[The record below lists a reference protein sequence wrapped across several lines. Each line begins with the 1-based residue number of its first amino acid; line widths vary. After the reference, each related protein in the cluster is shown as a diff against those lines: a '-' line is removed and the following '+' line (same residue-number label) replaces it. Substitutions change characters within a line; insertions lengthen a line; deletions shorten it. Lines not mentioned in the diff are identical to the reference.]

1 MRQTIHIVK
10 IIAADFIAA
19 ITAWILFYILRKYIL
34 HEMQEGI
41 SFFLIGSAILIAIFW
56 VLFYTFCGFYVRI
69 FRKSRIRELINL
81 VWNTFLGVVIIFFVL
96 LLNDEGVKN
105 YTQYYKTVTT
115 YFILHLGITA
125 ILKMLLLTHIKN
137 LIKNRK
143 IWFNTLLIGSN
154 KNAKEIYEELQN
166 SKYSIGF
173 RIIGYVHV
181 FENTSRLLEDKLRHF
196 GDYKNLESVI
206 RRCGIKQVIIAIEPS
221 EHEKIQEVLSLIEG
235 YSVRINIIPDLYQIL
250 IGSVKISHMLGTP
263 LIEINQDLMPV
274 WQIVIKRTI
283 DIVTSLLVLTLGF
296 PFLATIGLIT
306 KITSKGPIFY
316 SQQRIGKDRKPFNI
330 FKFRS
335 MYSNSEKK
343 GPELA
348 TQFDPRVTQWGRFM
362 RKTRIDE
369 LPQFFNVLIGNMS
382 LVGPRPERQYFI
394 DQIEKKAPYYRHL
407 HRVLPGITSLGQ
419 VKFGYAENV
428 DEMIKRL
435 KYDILYIE
443 NISLAMDFRI
453 FLYTILTILKGRGK

>member
-1 MRQTIHIVK
+1 MRKGFHIFL

-19 ITAWILFYILRKYIL
+19 VAAWILFYILRKYIL
-34 HEMQEGI
+34 HEIQEGI
-41 SFFLIGSAILIAIFW
+41 SFFLIGSAIMIAIFW
-56 VLFYTFCGFYVRI
+56 VLFYAFCGFYVRI
-69 FRKSRIRELINL
+69 FRKSRIKEILNL
-81 VWNTFLGVVIIFFVL
+81 VWASFLGVMIIFFL
-96 LLNDEGVKN
+96 LLLDDEGVIN
-105 YTQYYKTVTT
+105 YTQYYKTVST
-115 YFILHLGITA
+115 YFILHVGITA
-125 ILKMLLLTHIKN
+125 ILKLALLTYIKN
-137 LIKNRK
+137 LIKKGK

-154 KNAKEIYEELQN
+154 KNAREIYEELQN

-173 RIIGYVHV
+173 RIVGYVHV

-196 GDYKNLESVI
+196 GDYKRLESVI
-206 RRCGIKQVIIAIEPS
+206 RRCEIEQVIIAIEPS
-221 EHEKIQEVLSLIEG
+221 EHEKIQEVLSLVEG
-235 YSVRINIIPDLYQIL
+235 YSARISIIPDLYQIL

-306 KITSKGPIFY
+306 KFTSKGTIFY
-316 SQQRIGKDRKPFNI
+316 SQERIGKDRRPFKI
-330 FKFRS
+330 YKFRS
-335 MYSNSEKK
+335 MYRHAEKT

-348 TQFDPRVTQWGRFM
+348 TMSDPRITQWGRFM
-362 RKTRIDE
+362 RRTRIDE

-394 DQIEKKAPYYRHL
+394 EKIEKQAPYYKHL

-443 NISLAMDFRI
+443 NMSLAMDFRI
-453 FLYTILTILKGRGK
+453 FLYTIMIVFQGRGK